1 LNQGVAR
8 GVSNESIILAK
19 SDGET
24 LKEHTEQLL
33 SNLERLRKLYGQ
45 DLQLIGQKEWSL
57 LELAAFYH
65 DFGKV
70 SKSFQN
76 KVKNKNSKSGGSDIP
91 HGILSPV
98 FLDYEALKCQYSET
112 EIKLLIHV
120 IAHHHDRE
128 FKLWEIREKVKE
140 ETEAKDQTLNAHF
153 GKIVAKYDLKNYF
166 LNMSII
172 AEKNPFKVFKDSSER
187 RKYILIKGLLNRL
200 DYAASAHVDVE
211 IRNEADTLDVVTYN
225 WLKNNNFTLR
235 PPQEFARQ
243 RKGQNIVLIAST
255 GMGKTETALLWA
267 NGRKTFFTLPIRTSI
282 NHIYKRITE
291 QIGFKDVGILHS
303 TSLEFLFEKSKA
315 FDGDSDEYY
324 YSYKL
329 ARQFAYPLTVCTVDQ
344 LFTFPFRHFGF
355 ERILATLSY
364 SNVIVDEIQ
373 AYTPKIAAS
382 ILYGLKEIA
391 DFGGKFMVMS
401 ATIPGIYLDAL
412 ENMGLTFETGE
423 FYDTERRNVIAI
435 MDFDISEDINSIV
448 RCSKEKRVLVIV
460 NTVRKAVELYEKIR
474 NTYGDEY
481 NVQLLHG
488 LFTRGDRQVKEE
500 KITNM
505 REPGVW
511 ISTQIVEASLDID
524 FDILFTEFSS
534 LDSLFQRMGRCYRKR
549 VYDGSKPNVYV
560 YTAGCSGIG
569 KVYDK
574 DVHRIGKEHIIN
586 FNGRELSGKE
596 KSELVREVYSKEKLL
611 RTKYYNEFN
620 TALNLL
626 KNGLVP
632 YELEKNEVHKELRD
646 VSKIEAIPLR
656 LYEEHKD
663 KVEAFLKE
671 KDGRRKFEMFVKEI
685 SKMLVGVPYYVYK
698 KGILKPLMDSSK
710 GSYSDI
716 YLLECYY
723 DKEIGVRLDQITKSE
738 NAEFI

>member
-1 LNQGVAR
+1 M
-8 GVSNESIILAK
+8 SNESIILAK

-24 LKEHTEQLL
+24 LKEHTEQLI

-45 DLQLIGQKEWSL
+45 DLELVGQKEWSL
-57 LELAAFYH
+57 LKLAALYH

-76 KVKNKNSKSGGSDIP
+76 RMKNKNSKSGGSDIP
-91 HGILSPV
+91 HGIMSPI
-98 FLDYEALKCQYSET
+98 FLDYEALKRQYSET

-128 FKLWEIREKVKE
+128 FKLCREIWEKVEE

-153 GKIVAKYDLKNYF
+153 GKTVAKYDLKNYSKYI
-166 LNMSII
+166 SII

-211 IRNEADTLDVVTYN
+211 IRNESDTLDVVTYN

-235 PPQEFARQ
+235 PPQEFAKQ

-373 AYTPKIAAS
+373 AYTPKIVAS

-412 ENMGLTFETGE
+412 ENMSLTFEMGE

-488 LFTRGDRQVKEE
+488 LFTRSDRQVKEE

-549 VYDGSKPNVYV
+549 VYEGSKPNVYV

-574 DVHRIGKEHIIN
+574 DVHRIGKEHIVN
-586 FNGRELSGKE
+586 LNGRELSGKE

-611 RTKYYNEFN
+611 GTKFYNEFN

-663 KVEAFLKE
+663 KVEAFLNE
-671 KDGRRKFEMFVKEI
+671 KDGKKKFEMFVKEI
-685 SKMLVGVPYYVYK
+685 SKMLVGVPYYVHERR
-698 KGILKPLMDSSK
+698 ILKPLMDPSK
-710 GSYSDI
+710 GSCNDI

-723 DKEIGVRLDQITKSE
+723 DEKIGVRLDQIAKGE